1 MTTVLESGNTESVKA
16 GRERGAFVYSAN
28 EHLALLVALQSTP
41 NSFNVGEGCDEWRSA
56 YQEMVTSYY
65 HPNNRITLWSCT
77 VPLKQVF
84 GRSLYSQIHPSVL
97 VLSLLPTR
105 KRVNFTSNLF
115 THYYSLIRRSF
126 NLLSGGVL
134 K

>member
-1 MTTVLESGNTESVKA
+1 MSGGQCIVE
-16 GRERGAFVYSAN
+16 
-28 EHLALLVALQSTP
+28 LQSTP
-41 NSFNVGEGCDEWRSA
+41 NSFNVGEDCDEWRSV
-56 YQEMVTSYY
+56 YQELATSYY
-65 HPNNRITLWSCT
+65 HPNNRMRMSSTLHAHF
-77 VPLKQVF
+77 VELYVF
-84 GRSLYSQIHPSVL
+84 GCSLYSQIHPSVL